1 MAERDRTT
9 AGIEPCGIGAEFAPP
24 GKRHGSERLIDFE
37 MVNVF
42 QLHSAFPQ
50 NAAGGGNGSGQHHQ
64 GIVADDASS
73 RARGVRAL
81 QPQVA
86 TVAELGYPGYELPI
100 WIGLSVPA
108 GTPTDR
114 IDALNRAMREALND
128 EEVKKRMLAL
138 GVTAVGSTPSEFA
151 AFLEKERVRW
161 VTMVKETGV
170 LDR

>member
-1 MAERDRTT
+1 LTLCAWLSPNLFLNVCAKKSFNLRYSSCRLFVGT
-9 AGIEPCGIGAEFAPP
+9 
-24 GKRHGSERLIDFE
+24 RHANPSVLPRWS
-37 MVNVF
+37 F
-42 QLHSAFPQ
+42 QKA
-50 NAAGGGNGSGQHHQ
+50 
-64 GIVADDASS
+64 V
-73 RARGVRAL
+73 
-81 QPQVA
+81 
-86 TVAELGYPGYELPI
+86 TVSIGYPGYELPI